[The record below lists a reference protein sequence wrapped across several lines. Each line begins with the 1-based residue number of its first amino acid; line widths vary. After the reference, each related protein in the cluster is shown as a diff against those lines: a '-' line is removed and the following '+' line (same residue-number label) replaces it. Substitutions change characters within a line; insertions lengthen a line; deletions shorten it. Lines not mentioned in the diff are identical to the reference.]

1 MKKTIMVSKSSVGQQ
16 FKKIKE
22 EYYGKTITNRDYQA
36 FILKNYFNVE
46 RMYVGDTLEDFKT
59 GKSIYIVFKDGH
71 EEVVSVSRLL
81 K

>member
-1 MKKTIMVSKSSVGQQ
+1 MKKTIMVSKSSIKEK
-16 FKKIKE
+16 FKTIKE
-22 EYYGKTITNRDYQA
+22 EYYDKTITNREYQA

-46 RMYVGDTLEDFKT
+46 RMYVADTLEDHKT

-71 EEVVSVSRLL
+71 EEVVSVSQLL

>member
-1 MKKTIMVSKSSVGQQ
+1 MVSKSSIKEK
-16 FKKIKE
+16 FKTIKE
-22 EYYGKTITNRDYQA
+22 EYYDKTITNREYQA

-46 RMYVGDTLEDFKT
+46 RMYVADTLEGYKS

-71 EEVVSVSRLL
+71 EEVVSVSQLL

>member
-1 MKKTIMVSKSSVGQQ
+1 MKKTIMISKSSIREK
-16 FKKIKE
+16 FKTIKE
-22 EYYGKTITNRDYQA
+22 TYYEKNITNREYQA

-46 RMYVGDTLEDFKT
+46 RMYVGDTVEDYKT

-71 EEVVSVSRLL
+71 EEAVSVSKLL